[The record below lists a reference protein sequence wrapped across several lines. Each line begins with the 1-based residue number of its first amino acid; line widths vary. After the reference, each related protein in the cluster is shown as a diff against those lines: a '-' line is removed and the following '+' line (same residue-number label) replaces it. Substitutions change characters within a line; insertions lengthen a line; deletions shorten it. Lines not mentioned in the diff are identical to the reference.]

1 MKKMIVNHFFT
12 VKTDGCTPTPSIPF
26 AKAFG
31 IAFFHYVIRPINE
44 YVSNILLNI
53 DTLIM

>member
-1 MKKMIVNHFFT
+1 MIVNHFFT
-12 VKTDGCTPTPSIPF
+12 VKTDGCTPTLSIPF
-26 AKAFG
+26 AKTFG
-31 IAFFHYVIRPINE
+31 IAFFFHYVIHPINE